1 MSGRPVMAPPS
12 EIPPGERVLWVG
24 GPDTGAM
31 ARYALHWRKVSVY
44 FVLLLAWRLV
54 AVWRDGAGA
63 DAALSATVTTALLGG
78 CVVGALWLFARAS
91 ARATQYT
98 ITEERVVIRTGVA
111 LSIAVNLP
119 FKQVASADVRR
130 RDGGGGD
137 IELALVDGARAG
149 YLVLWPNAKP
159 FHFARTVPML
169 RALPAVDHVAVL
181 LGEALRQH
189 AGVHEV
195 APERGAADTAADSAV
210 VQPGALTAH

>member
-31 ARYALHWRKVSVY
+31 ARYALHWRKVAVY
-44 FVLLLAWRLV
+44 FVLLLAWRLL
-54 AVWRDGAGA
+54 AVWRDGAGG
-63 DAALSATVTTALLGG
+63 DAALSATVTTVLLGAA
-78 CVVGALWLFARAS
+78 VLGALWLFARAS

-119 FKQVASADVRR
+119 FKQIASADVRR
-130 RDGGGGD
+130 RDNGGGD
-137 IELALVDGARAG
+137 IELALVEGARAG

-159 FHFARTVPML
+159 FHFARPVPML
-169 RALPAVDHVAVL
+169 RALPVVDHVAVL

-189 AGVHEV
+189 AGGREMTSEP
-195 APERGAADTAADSAV
+195 ATADNAV
-210 VQPGALTAH
+210 GRPGTVTAH